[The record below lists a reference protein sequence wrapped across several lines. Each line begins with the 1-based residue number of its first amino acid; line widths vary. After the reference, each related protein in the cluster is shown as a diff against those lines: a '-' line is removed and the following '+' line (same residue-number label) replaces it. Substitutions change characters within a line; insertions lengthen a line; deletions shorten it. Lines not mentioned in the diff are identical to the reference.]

1 MMTLSRP
8 HVERKKSCTAC
19 SLDFLGYGNST
30 SNLLV
35 VATVPSPLVVV
46 GCSNLFFSTD
56 VDTAIKEADIIFVSV
71 NTPTKQFG
79 IGAGRAADT
88 KNCELCARQIAKVAT
103 SAKIVVCTL
112 LMCYN

>member
-1 MMTLSRP
+1 MHCLLTRL
-8 HVERKKSCTAC
+8 
-19 SLDFLGYGNST
+19 LGLWNST

-35 VATVPSPLVVV
+35 VATVHSPLVADIC
-46 GCSNLFFSTD
+46 CSNLFFSTD

-112 LMCYN
+112 LICYK